1 MGTRFTCFTD
11 KKKVQILTQ
20 QVSTGTLSFFTV
32 CYFTFVTISTVG
44 YGDFAPKTIMG
55 RLWVM
60 VMILG
65 GVAFFSMETGP
76 LESIASDMPLIFCL
90 YP

>member
-1 MGTRFTCFTD
+1 
-11 KKKVQILTQ
+11 
-20 QVSTGTLSFFTV
+20 
-32 CYFTFVTISTVG
+32 VG